1 MFNDYKNYSV
11 WSVDSFRTT
20 YTYYSDDDLNKEG
33 SSTKIYEINL
43 YTSMEKNYYS
53 RYYMKI
59 QNVIAVVGSLINIVF
74 YFFQILSAFVGDNI
88 LKLNIIQ
95 NSFNFEDKN
104 KII

>member
-1 MFNDYKNYSV
+1 
-11 WSVDSFRTT
+11 
-20 YTYYSDDDLNKEG
+20 
-33 SSTKIYEINL
+33 
-43 YTSMEKNYYS
+43 MEKNYYY